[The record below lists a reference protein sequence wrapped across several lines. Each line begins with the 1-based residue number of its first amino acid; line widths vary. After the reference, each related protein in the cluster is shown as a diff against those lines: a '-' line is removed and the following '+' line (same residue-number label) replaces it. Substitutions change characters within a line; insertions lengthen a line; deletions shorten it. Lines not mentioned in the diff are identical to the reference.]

1 MTTTY
6 TDFPF
11 THNGI
16 NYISRFTNDSP
27 FLARVKSMPTEIF
40 NEINRACLNEYLENK
55 TYTLSEI
62 QAVLDI
68 LNEGGSHAFIMLG
81 EIN

>member
-11 THNGI
+11 TRDGI

-27 FLARVKSMPTEIF
+27 FLGRVKSMPTEIF
-40 NEINRACLNEYLENK
+40 NQINRACLDEYLTNK

-62 QAVLDI
+62 QIVLDK
-68 LNEGGSHAFIMLG
+68 LNDGGSHAFIMLG
-81 EIN
+81 ENN

>member
-27 FLARVKSMPTEIF
+27 FLATVKSMPAEKFIQ
-40 NEINRACLNEYLENK
+40 INQACLNEYLENK

-62 QAVLDI
+62 QSVLDK

-81 EIN
+81 ENN